1 MKIATV
7 EDEARNL
14 PAVVVGRD
22 VTHAEEREKAVL
34 GKISL
39 NRVL

>member
-1 MKIATV
+1 MKIVTV
-7 EDEARNL
+7 EDEASNL

-34 GKISL
+34 PKTRL
-39 NRVL
+39 NGVS